1 MPSTEAVEVQGS
13 VSSEPAPAAG
23 PAIELHGVSKEFD
36 LRGGRR
42 LEALA
47 DVSMTVPAGE
57 FVTII
62 GPSGCGKSTLL
73 RILADIYRP
82 TSGTVALVGQSP
94 REARRR
100 RELGVVFQDPT
111 LFPWR
116 DVLGNVVLPLK
127 IAGKVSGET
136 TRQARDLLEL
146 VGLSGF
152 EKARPHQLSGGMK
165 QRAAIARALVL
176 HPTLLLLDE
185 PFGAL
190 DEITRQRMNLELL
203 RIWAKSD
210 TTALLITHSLS
221 EAVFLSDRILVMSP
235 RPGRITNEIAVDLPR
250 PRTRDMYRDQRFFEL
265 LNEVGAVLQDA
276 AGFDGPEGSEGTG
289 R

>member
-1 MPSTEAVEVQGS
+1 VNSP
-13 VSSEPAPAAG
+13 EPG
-23 PAIELHGVSKEFD
+23 GAIEVAGVTKTFE
-36 LRGGRR
+36 LPTGV

-47 DVSMTVPAGE
+47 GVSFSVPAKE

-82 TSGTVALVGQSP
+82 TSGTVAIGGQSP
-94 REARRR
+94 GEARRR

-116 DVLGNVVLPLK
+116 DVLGNVLLPLK
-127 IAGKVSGET
+127 IAGRLNAQ
-136 TRQARDLLEL
+136 TRQQARDLLEL

-152 EKARPHQLSGGMK
+152 EKARPDQLSGGMK
-165 QRAAIARALVL
+165 QRAAIARSLVL
-176 HPTLLLLDE
+176 DPNVLLLDE

-203 RIWAKSD
+203 RIWGETG
-210 TTALLITHSLS
+210 TTAVLITHSLS

-235 RPGRITNEIAVDLPR
+235 RPGKIVEEVPVDLTR
-250 PRTRDMYRDQRFFEL
+250 PRTPEMLREQRFFDT
-265 LNEVGAVLQDA
+265 LNVVGKVLYDSVGSGALVGA
-276 AGFDGPEGSEGTG
+276 EI
-289 R
+289 

>member
-1 MPSTEAVEVQGS
+1 VPSPDPG
-13 VSSEPAPAAG
+13 G
-23 PAIELHGVSKEFD
+23 AIEVADVTKEFE
-36 LRGGRR
+36 LPSGR

-47 DVSMTVPAGE
+47 GISFSVPAEE

-73 RILADIYRP
+73 RILADIYHP
-82 TSGTVALVGQSP
+82 TSGSVSIGGQSP

-116 DVLGNVVLPLK
+116 DVLGNVLLPLK
-127 IAGKVSGET
+127 IAGRLNAQ
-136 TRQARDLLEL
+136 TRKEARALLEL

-152 EKARPHQLSGGMK
+152 EKARPDQLSGGMK
-165 QRAAIARALVL
+165 QRAAIARSLVL
-176 HPTLLLLDE
+176 GPKVLLLDE

-203 RIWAKSD
+203 RIWGESG
-210 TTALLITHSLS
+210 TTAVLITHSLS

-235 RPGRITNEIAVDLPR
+235 RPGRIVEEIAVDLPR
-250 PRTRDMYRDQRFFEL
+250 PRTPEMVREQRFFDRLNVVGKVLYDSVGSDAMVAAEL
-265 LNEVGAVLQDA
+265 
-276 AGFDGPEGSEGTG
+276 
-289 R
+289 

>member
-1 MPSTEAVEVQGS
+1 
-13 VSSEPAPAAG
+13 VSSPESG
-23 PAIELHGVSKEFD
+23 GAIEVENVTKAFELATG
-36 LRGGRR
+36 R

-47 DVSMTVPAGE
+47 GVSCTVPAE
-57 FVTII
+57 DFVTII

-73 RILADIYRP
+73 RILADIYHP
-82 TSGTVALVGQSP
+82 TTGSVSIGGQSP

-116 DVLGNVVLPLK
+116 DVLGNVLLPLK
-127 IAGKVSGET
+127 VAGRLNAD
-136 TRQARDLLEL
+136 TRQQARDLLEL

-152 EKARPHQLSGGMK
+152 EKARPDQLSGGMK
-165 QRAAIARALVL
+165 QRAAIARSLVL
-176 HPTLLLLDE
+176 GPKVLLLDE

-203 RIWAKSD
+203 RIWGETR
-210 TTALLITHSLS
+210 TTAVLITHSLS

-235 RPGRITNEIAVDLPR
+235 RPGRIVEEVTVDLPR
-250 PRTRDMYRDQRFFEL
+250 PRTPELVREQRFFDTLNAVGKVLYDSAGAEAMAAAEL
-265 LNEVGAVLQDA
+265 
-276 AGFDGPEGSEGTG
+276 
-289 R
+289 

>member
-1 MPSTEAVEVQGS
+1 VP
-13 VSSEPAPAAG
+13 EPAPASAA
-23 PAIELHGVSKEFD
+23 AIELRDVSKEFE
-36 LRGGRR
+36 LRAGR
-42 LEALA
+42 LQALA
-47 DVSMTVPAGE
+47 GVSMSVPAGE

-82 TSGTVALVGQSP
+82 TSGTVALGGQSP
-94 REARRR
+94 SEARQR

-127 IAGKVSGET
+127 IAGRLSKET
-136 TRQARDLLEL
+136 TQQARDLLEL

-152 EKARPHQLSGGMK
+152 ERARPDQLSGGMK
-165 QRAAIARALVL
+165 QRAAIARSLVL
-176 HPTLLLLDE
+176 GPRLLLLDE

-203 RIWAKSD
+203 RIWAKSG

-235 RPGRITNEIAVDLPR
+235 RPGRITDEIAVDLPR
-250 PRTRDMYRDQRFFEL
+250 PRTPELYRDQRFFEL
-265 LNEVGAVLQDA
+265 LNRVGAVLHDTA
-276 AGFDGPEGSEGTG
+276 GIDGFDDVEDTGP
-289 R
+289 